1 MTQYPLTMRKL
12 PVLSFLVLFC
22 ITGPI
27 HAQQLNNQLDVYDQK
42 VPQEKLH
49 IHFDNSL
56 YTPGQDVWYKAYLI
70 KDLEPSGLSKNLY
83 IDWFDETGKLLSRSI
98 APIINAT
105 AAGNFTV
112 PKNYAGNYLQVMAY
126 TKWMLNFDSSFL
138 FHQALRI
145 AQPAMILKKQPGI
158 VSNAS
163 LPNQSPVTT
172 TMLQFF
178 PEGGDM
184 IENIPGNI
192 AFKATNTS
200 ALPVPVAG
208 KIYNKNKQEIAI
220 FSSEHD
226 GMGKLLLTPAPDET
240 YTAEW
245 IDPQGTIRN
254 TVLPQ
259 AKKSGIVLTLKNEA
273 VIRMFTV
280 ERPAILE
287 DRFRKITIVGT
298 MNQQL
303 VYNAVVDL
311 STKTKITA
319 SLPATEYP
327 SGVLQL
333 TLFDNNMQP
342 VTERVI
348 FVNNEEY
355 LLPADIHADTLNLE
369 KRGKNVYQLELNDT
383 IAASLSVSVTEG
395 ESAYDSSQN
404 IISHLL
410 LSSDIKGR
418 VHNPGYYFASPEDSV
433 AHHLDLVMLTNGWRR
448 FVWND
453 VLTGKIPKLKYTV
466 DSGYL
471 SLAGKID
478 KLTERKINKI
488 DLVNLMLLAKDSS
501 TQFIFTPLQPDGSFR
516 EDNLVLYDT
525 TKVFYRLNRTS
536 IPVRSNVS
544 IGNTF
549 LRFDSTQRNRALA
562 KLLPDTTGMAR
573 LKEIADEQKRVEA
586 LMKQTTLEEV
596 VVRTKIKSRI
606 EQIDETYATGL
617 FEGISG
623 ASVQTLNVLDDK
635 NAKYSRS
642 VFEYLKTHALRGGA
656 PRTAG
661 FKPLENVY
669 FIDEVITDADILGDI
684 PMSEVAYIK
693 IFNSFVGAL
702 GNGPAVAVYT
712 KKGADAKEIFTGL
725 YSTLLPGYTGVKEFY
740 SPNYAIAPNTVDPD
754 TRRTLYWKSNLET
767 DNTGKKIKFS
777 FYNNDIS
784 HSMRVIIEGLAQDG
798 RLIHISKLLK

>member
-1 MTQYPLTMRKL
+1 MRKL
-12 PVLSFLVLFC
+12 PVLSFLVLFF
-22 ITGPI
+22 TAGTM
-27 HAQQLNNQLDVYDQK
+27 HAQQLNNLLDAYDQK

-49 IHFDNSL
+49 LHFDNTL
-56 YTPGQDVWYKAYLI
+56 YTPGQNVWYKAYLI
-70 KDLEPSGLSKNLY
+70 KDLEPSALSKNLY

-112 PKNYAGNYLQVMAY
+112 PGNYTGNNLQVMAY

-138 FHQALRI
+138 FHQTLRV
-145 AQPAMILKKQPGI
+145 AQPAMILKNQPGI
-158 VSNAS
+158 VQNIS
-163 LPNQSPVTT
+163 LQNQRPVTT
-172 TMLQFF
+172 TTLQFF

-184 IENIPGNI
+184 VENVPGNI

-200 ALPVPVAG
+200 GLPVQVSG
-208 KIYNKNKQEIAI
+208 KIYNKNKQEVAI
-220 FSSEHD
+220 FNSEHD
-226 GMGKLLLTPAPDET
+226 GMGKLLLTPAPDEI

-245 IDPQGTIRN
+245 IDPQGAARN
-254 TVLPQ
+254 TALPS
-259 AKKSGIVLTLKNEA
+259 AKKTGLVLTLKNEA
-273 VIRMFTV
+273 VIRMFTI
-280 ERPAILE
+280 ERAAVLE
-287 DRFRKITIVGT
+287 DRFRKITILGT
-298 MNQQL
+298 MNQQV
-303 VYNAVVDL
+303 VYNAVIDL

-333 TLFDNNMQP
+333 TLFDNSMQP

-355 LLPADIHADTLNLE
+355 LLSADILADTLNLD
-369 KRGKNVYQLELNDT
+369 KRGKNVYRLELSDT

-404 IISHLL
+404 IISQLL
-410 LSSDIKGR
+410 LSSDIKGK

-448 FVWND
+448 FVWSD
-453 VLTGKIPKLKYTV
+453 VLTGKTPKLKHTA

-478 KLTERKINKI
+478 KLSERKLNKI
-488 DLVNLMLLAKDSS
+488 DLVNLMLLSKDSS
-501 TQFIFTPLQPDGSFR
+501 TQFIFTPLQADGSFR
-516 EDNLVLYDT
+516 EDDLILYDT

-536 IPVRSNVS
+536 IPVRSNVK

-549 LRFDSTQRNRALA
+549 LQYDSTQRNRAMA
-562 KLLPDTTGMAR
+562 KLLPDTTGMTR
-573 LKEIADEQKRVEA
+573 LKEIADEQKRLEA
-586 LMKQTTLEEV
+586 LMKQATLAEV
-596 VVRTKIKSRI
+596 VVRTRIKTRI
-606 EQIDETYATGL
+606 EQIDEKYATGL
-617 FEGISG
+617 FEGVQG
-623 ASVQTLNVLDDK
+623 ASVQTFNVMDDK
-635 NAKYSRS
+635 SARYSHS
-642 VFEYLKTHALRGGA
+642 VFDYLKTRALRGGA
-656 PRTAG
+656 PRSAG
-661 FKPLENVY
+661 FTPLETVY
-669 FIDEVITDADILGDI
+669 FIDEMVADRDILGEM

-693 IFNSFVGAL
+693 IFNTFAGAM
-702 GNGPAVAVYT
+702 GNGPAIAVYT

-740 SPNYAIAPNTVDPD
+740 SPNYATSANTGELD
-754 TRRTLYWKSNLET
+754 TRRTLYWKPNLET

-784 HSMRVIIEGLAQDG
+784 HSIRVVLEGLAQDG
-798 RLIHISKLLK
+798 E